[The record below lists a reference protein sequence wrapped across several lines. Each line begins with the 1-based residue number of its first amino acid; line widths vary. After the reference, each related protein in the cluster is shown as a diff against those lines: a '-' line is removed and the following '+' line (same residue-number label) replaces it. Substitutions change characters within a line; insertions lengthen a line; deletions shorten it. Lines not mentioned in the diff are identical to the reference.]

1 LNWTGFRVGDVEES
15 RQFFLGY
22 YSLKL
27 RCRLSL
33 RQCSAGG
40 AKET

>member
-1 LNWTGFRVGDVEES
+1 
-15 RQFFLGY
+15 LGY

-40 AKET
+40 AKEA